1 MQPDIIILLGIV
13 QSVERYP
20 LNSLTKSR
28 ETFGLGKSQN
38 PDELYIMVVDRRVWP
53 IAGEERANDP
63 VVQKVVD
70 QVIGGS
76 HSFAN
81 EKILITVKLRC

>member
-1 MQPDIIILLGIV
+1 
-13 QSVERYP
+13 
-20 LNSLTKSR
+20 
-28 ETFGLGKSQN
+28 
-38 PDELYIMVVDRRVWP
+38 MVVDRCVWP

-81 EKILITVKLRC
+81 EKIGHDKKGFYLSCLL